1 MATGFSVWI
10 GADHGGVAL
19 KAAVIERL
27 EELGHTVTD
36 IGADGSQSVDYP
48 DYAHPVA
55 SAVATGNADRGLL
68 ICGSG
73 QGMAMAAC
81 KVPGV
86 RAACVSDP
94 VSARLVAEHNDAR
107 ILCLGARIVGVEL
120 ALACLEAWLNASFQ
134 GGRHRRRV
142 GKIEALPPQDG

>member
-1 MATGFSVWI
+1 MGTPLRIWV
-10 GADHGGVAL
+10 GADHGGVEL
-19 KAAVIERL
+19 KAALVKKL
-27 EELGHTVTD
+27 EEFGHTVTD
-36 IGADGSQSVDYP
+36 IGADGSHSVDYP

-55 SAVATGNADRGLL
+55 TAVADGRADRGLL

-107 ILCLGARIVGVEL
+107 VLCLGARIVGVEL
-120 ALACLEAWLNASFQ
+120 ALGCLTAWLDASFE
-134 GGRHRRRV
+134 GGRHSRRV
-142 GKIEALPPQDG
+142 AKIEALAPQDG

>member
-1 MATGFSVWI
+1 MAAGLKIWV

-19 KAAVIERL
+19 KAELVKRL
-27 EELGHTVTD
+27 ADLGHTVTD
-36 IGADGSQSVDYP
+36 IGADGSKSVDYP
-48 DYAHPVA
+48 DYAGSVA
-55 SAVATGNADRGLL
+55 TAVADGRADRGLL

-73 QGMAMAAC
+73 QGMAIAAC

-107 ILCLGARIVGVEL
+107 VLCLGARIVGVEL
-120 ALACLEAWLNASFQ
+120 ALGCLTAWLDASFQ
-134 GGRHRRRV
+134 GGRHSRRV
-142 GKIEALPPQDG
+142 GKIEALAPQDG

>member
-1 MATGFSVWI
+1 MGAAVKIWV
-10 GADHGGVAL
+10 GADHGGVEL
-19 KAAVIERL
+19 KRTLVRHL
-27 EELGHTVTD
+27 EDLGHTVTD
-36 IGADGSQSVDYP
+36 VGTDGTDSVDYP
-48 DYAHPVA
+48 DYAEPVA
-55 SAVATGNADRGLL
+55 KAVANGEADRGLL

-107 ILCLGARIVGVEL
+107 VLCLGARIIGVEL
-120 ALACLEAWLNASFQ
+120 ALGCVSAWLDASFE
-134 GGRHRRRV
+134 GGRHSRRV
-142 GKIEALPPQDG
+142 GKIEALAPQDG

>member
-1 MATGFSVWI
+1 MGDVMRIWV

-19 KAAVIERL
+19 KMVLVERL
-27 EELGHTVTD
+27 EELGHIVTD
-36 IGADGSQSVDYP
+36 IGADGAKSVDYP
-48 DYAHPVA
+48 DYARPVA
-55 SAVATGNADRGLL
+55 EAVADGRAERGLL
-68 ICGSG
+68 VCGSG

-94 VSARLVAEHNDAR
+94 VSARLVVEHNDAR
-107 ILCLGARIVGVEL
+107 VLCLGARIVGVEL
-120 ALACLEAWLNASFQ
+120 ALGCLSAWLDASFE
-134 GGRHRRRV
+134 GGRHTRRV